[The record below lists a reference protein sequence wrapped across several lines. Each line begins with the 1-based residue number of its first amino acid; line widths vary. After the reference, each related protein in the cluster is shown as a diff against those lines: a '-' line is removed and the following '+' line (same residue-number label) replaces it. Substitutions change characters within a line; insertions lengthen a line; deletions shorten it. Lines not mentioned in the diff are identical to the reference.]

1 MPEDRDD
8 FFYIPGRILHID
20 GDNEYLKRCLKF
32 YKNAGL
38 TAFGVYEK
46 EENLYKMHIIQRKVR
61 ITHTKIVI
69 ILQKQLELQEIMKNH
84 MIN

>member
-32 YKNAGL
+32 YKNDNIISQGPL
-38 TAFGVYEK
+38 TVYS
-46 EENLYKMHIIQRKVR
+46 LF
-61 ITHTKIVI
+61 
-69 ILQKQLELQEIMKNH
+69 
-84 MIN
+84 